1 MKKRSCPFPHVIG
14 GLKKLESLSDV
25 PRAYAGLPFSS
36 RFLFP
41 LPLSGEFGGLK
52 KLESLSDVPRAYAGL
67 PFLSLLALPPNSG
80 NLVGSSGLEP
90 PTSRLSGARSSL
102 LSYEPVSFPVVLP
115 VSCPSLFGGD
125 DGIRTHDPLLAGQVL
140 SQLSYTPVMG
150 PLPCAGSR
158 GPSKLNNKSGLFR
171 SRRFPWVFF
180 SVKTSSAPL
189 GAPLALFQA
198 SLFSI
203 ERR

>member
-1 MKKRSCPFPHVIG
+1 MKKRYHPSFHDIG
-14 GLKKLESLSDV
+14 GLKKLKSLSDV

-67 PFLSLLALPPNSG
+67 PFLLASCSRFPFQG

-115 VSCPSLFGGD
+115 VS
-125 DGIRTHDPLLAGQVL
+125 
-140 SQLSYTPVMG
+140 
-150 PLPCAGSR
+150 LPKPFWWR
-158 GPSKLNNKSGLFR
+158 
-171 SRRFPWVFF
+171 
-180 SVKTSSAPL
+180 
-189 GAPLALFQA
+189 
-198 SLFSI
+198 
-203 ERR
+203 